1 MTNAMTLLKNY
12 ISYTYHIGKEINDN
26 LALSDFYRSKKH
38 SKFFETNK
46 RNLDK
51 LYESIE
57 KPQTTDFLNQYFIC
71 RELFYFKTEN
81 NTRRENLYLPET
93 IYALDV
99 YYLIER
105 LDLGLKAIIQNQYIP
120 FDANNSIKNALN
132 FVIELAKHPT
142 YQQNTLI
149 QLYLQAIELQT
160 NQNCENT
167 DYFLQTFT
175 TLIEQNINILHIKHL
190 VLFCSIARAY
200 CTKQYN
206 NGRNEF
212 LVPLFE
218 LHTRQLDMGVLYLE
232 GKIRASTMQ
241 NIIINAVKLKK
252 YDFVQQFLENHKDK
266 IIGTSLPD
274 LIWQYNFAFYH
285 FEIGQYKMAY
295 DNLPNYLDLEDTYYI
310 LAARRLEIK
319 ILYHT
324 EENSRYDTLGNKLDA
339 FKNFLFESNKNKRI
353 SENIFNMNNDFVD
366 LLKQIRGTIGKD
378 HARIERLKEKYHITP
393 SIAEREWLWERL
405 EALS

>member
-1 MTNAMTLLKNY
+1 
-12 ISYTYHIGKEINDN
+12 
-26 LALSDFYRSKKH
+26 
-38 SKFFETNK
+38 
-46 RNLDK
+46 
-51 LYESIE
+51 
-57 KPQTTDFLNQYFIC
+57 
-71 RELFYFKTEN
+71 
-81 NTRRENLYLPET
+81 
-93 IYALDV
+93 
-99 YYLIER
+99 
-105 LDLGLKAIIQNQYIP
+105 
-120 FDANNSIKNALN
+120 
-132 FVIELAKHPT
+132 
-142 YQQNTLI
+142 
-149 QLYLQAIELQT
+149 
-160 NQNCENT
+160 
-167 DYFLQTFT
+167 
-175 TLIEQNINILHIKHL
+175 
-190 VLFCSIARAY
+190 
-200 CTKQYN
+200 
-206 NGRNEF
+206 
-212 LVPLFE
+212 
-218 LHTRQLDMGVLYLE
+218 
-232 GKIRASTMQ
+232 MQ